1 MKILFQAMMMM
12 MMAARGR
19 RRLCCKFFCGVSLA
33 QNQYTYSQVT
43 KITNN
48 FSKVLGK
55 GAFGVVYRGV
65 MKDQQQVVVKMLN
78 RASIYDIEQFTA
90 EVTLDTRKR
99 ILSFA

>member
-1 MKILFQAMMMM
+1 

-19 RRLCCKFFCGVSLA
+19 RRLCCKFLCGVSLA

-55 GAFGVVYRGV
+55 GAFGVVYREV
-65 MKDQQQVVVKMLN
+65 MKDQKQVAVKMLN
-78 RASIYDIEQFTA
+78 RASIYDIKQFTA
-90 EVTLDTRKR
+90 EVTFDTSKR
-99 ILSFA
+99 ILSFCLMESSHCV